1 MNENFLMK
9 MRNFALNFFDQI
21 PRHQILAVIRNSSWL
36 LLERIFR
43 LIFSLIVGVM
53 VARYLGPSEYGRLA
67 YVIAFVAIFQALSSL
82 GMDGIVV
89 REIGKT
95 PNSAPII
102 LGSALALRI
111 SSGILFWL
119 LCVSV
124 QLIIYGFDSQN
135 FLLVLIIGF
144 SIVFQASDCIDYWF
158 QSQSQSKYVVLVK
171 MVVTLLS
178 NSTKILFL
186 LYGAPIEFFAI
197 LVALESI
204 LCALGLFLSY
214 RRYPA
219 QSHLKF
225 NFKQCKFLIFEGWP
239 FMAAGFVNIMQAR
252 VEFLIIEK
260 MLGPSLLGNYAA
272 ALSLI
277 EMFDVFGVIFI
288 ISVFPILINSSKINF
303 DNLMSRMYLIAFMI
317 FCSMLPFIF
326 LLWLFIDHIFGSEY
340 LAVKEIFLLMSIRPL
355 LSIIGMVRGM
365 ALKLEGRNLYA
376 LVCSGVGIVFALSL
390 SLLLIPYFGITGA
403 VISSVLSY
411 FISNFALDYFLY
423 KRNFFNILQMQK
435 SL

>member
-1 MNENFLMK
+1 MSANFFMR
-9 MRNFALNFFDQI
+9 MRNFVLNFFGQI
-21 PRHQILAVIRNSSWL
+21 HHHQILVVIRNSSWL

-43 LIFSLIVGVM
+43 LIFSLIVGVL

-95 PNSAPII
+95 PNSASII
-102 LGSALALRI
+102 LGSAFALRI
-111 SSGILFWL
+111 SSGIIFWL

-124 QLIIYGFDSQN
+124 QLIIYGFHSQN
-135 FLLVLIIGF
+135 FVLVLIIGF
-144 SIVFQASDCIDYWF
+144 SMVFQASDCIDYWF
-158 QSQSQSKYVVLVK
+158 QSQSQSKYVALVK

-186 LYGAPIEFFAI
+186 LYGAPIEFFAA

-204 LCALGLFLSY
+204 LCALGLFLFY

-219 QSHLKF
+219 QSYFKV
-225 NFKQCKFLIFEGWP
+225 NFKQCKFLLFEGWP

-260 MLGPSLLGNYAA
+260 MLGPSLLGHYAA

-277 EMFDVFGVIFI
+277 EMFDVFGVIFT
-288 ISVFPILINSSKINF
+288 ISVFPLLINSSKINF

-340 LAVKEIFLLMSIRPL
+340 IGVKEIFLLMSIRPL

-376 LVCSGVGIVFALSL
+376 LVCSGAGIVVALSL

-411 FISNFALDYFLY
+411 FISNFVLDYFLY
-423 KRNFFNILQMQK
+423 KRNFFNVLQIHRR
-435 SL
+435 L